1 MSSSTSSP
9 SPPSDACAALAARI
23 GVADA
28 SLLRDEGFIADA
40 WTRAELGDGGGATFY
55 VVNPATGETLV
66 SVAKLGAAETR
77 AAIDAATAALPSW
90 SATTAIVRAQA
101 LRRWGDLVNAHAS
114 DLARIVCAEQGKPL
128 AEARDTGPH
137 TTASAW

>member
-1 MSSSTSSP
+1 M
-9 SPPSDACAALAARI
+9 
-23 GVADA
+23 
-28 SLLRDEGFIADA
+28 
-40 WTRAELGDGGGATFY
+40 
-55 VVNPATGETLV
+55 VNPATGETLV

-101 LRRWGDLVNAHAS
+101 LRRWGYLVNAHAS
-114 DLARIVCAEQGKPL
+114 DLARIMCAEQGKPL